1 MKGPRRPRATA
12 WLLPELSVICAVILR
27 GMESRA
33 RFCWAAVSV
42 ATALLACHRGRNERR
57 ELKLERET
65 EEERGMERRKAER
78 SRVQARRGGKG
89 AKQEGESR
97 GKDREERVTDRRKEG
112 EARRGTS
119 PAGTPVRE
127 NHLGADAHLCARK
140 DSFAR

>member
-1 MKGPRRPRATA
+1 MDLTPIVLATKTKINWWDYITLQSFYTAKETIHETKGE
-12 WLLPELSVICAVILR
+12 W
-27 GMESRA
+27 
-33 RFCWAAVSV
+33 
-42 ATALLACHRGRNERR
+42 
-57 ELKLERET
+57 KLERET

-112 EARRGTS
+112 EARGGTS

-127 NHLGADAHLCARK
+127 NHLRADAHLCARK